1 MFFNVRTEDRWS
13 RWYRLMLSFWLIALA
28 APAALGKVEE
38 NAAEPD
44 RGASALL
51 LGELRALREEVERL
65 RSEIE
70 QLRRQVNAPKP
81 QETSSPSGDR
91 SAARTAPSAPSS
103 GQKASDA
110 SKSEVQS
117 ASFDLVLS
125 GAWSTDIYSQNHFT
139 LGKSPYKDQ
148 YAWQGLLLR
157 PEIHFG
163 RNVKLVARTYL
174 GKGIWGLDNEPADRT
189 GGFSRLFN
197 NKDTK
202 FLFHTLWTYMD
213 VTLPDSAT
221 NFKVGR
227 QKFGLGNLL
236 VLDANLDGVVA
247 DQALGKNRGQL
258 TLGWAKV
265 SEGTDSLSDAVTP
278 TVDSRDAT
286 LYLAGY
292 QLKRKTFTLNPY
304 YTFYNDAARQA
315 GSAYLPEK
323 LPYFRSRFRP
333 QVSTL
338 SVAGVAVQSQ
348 AGGFNLKA
356 ELDVLRGRD
365 AIPNPDSGP
374 NQLLDINDGSLT
386 GYNVLVDTRYTRGPS
401 TLGFLFGR
409 GSGDRDVAS
418 GKGNINALITQ
429 GFWYATEVWEDS
441 VMPDEE
447 GITPQG
453 LGGPNIR
460 GYRELE
466 NTTLY
471 QASLS
476 RSLTKKLRLTLAY
489 NLLRAT
495 HPVQAWS
502 DRNGDGRISPAEFLG
517 LGSSDLG
524 QEFWGRVDYVL
535 LPGLTTTLRGGVF
548 RPGDGAGFLINGT
561 SQFQRP
567 SWELRGTL
575 QYLFDNLSL
584 GKVVR

>member
-236 VLDANLDGVVA
+236 FHISDNVRSSHDTALFIRMNPVLGGTLPRVHVFAN
-247 DQALGKNRGQL
+247 
-258 TLGWAKV
+258 
-265 SEGTDSLSDAVTP
+265 
-278 TVDSRDAT
+278 
-286 LYLAGY
+286 
-292 QLKRKTFTLNPY
+292 
-304 YTFYNDAARQA
+304 
-315 GSAYLPEK
+315 
-323 LPYFRSRFRP
+323 
-333 QVSTL
+333 
-338 SVAGVAVQSQ
+338 
-348 AGGFNLKA
+348 
-356 ELDVLRGRD
+356 
-365 AIPNPDSGP
+365 
-374 NQLLDINDGSLT
+374 
-386 GYNVLVDTRYTRGPS
+386 
-401 TLGFLFGR
+401 
-409 GSGDRDVAS
+409 AS
-418 GKGNINALITQ
+418 G
-429 GFWYATEVWEDS
+429 
-441 VMPDEE
+441 
-447 GITPQG
+447 TP
-453 LGGPNIR
+453 LCP
-460 GYRELE
+460 
-466 NTTLY
+466 
-471 QASLS
+471 
-476 RSLTKKLRLTLAY
+476 
-489 NLLRAT
+489 
-495 HPVQAWS
+495 
-502 DRNGDGRISPAEFLG
+502 
-517 LGSSDLG
+517 
-524 QEFWGRVDYVL
+524 
-535 LPGLTTTLRGGVF
+535 
-548 RPGDGAGFLINGT
+548 
-561 SQFQRP
+561 
-567 SWELRGTL
+567 
-575 QYLFDNLSL
+575 
-584 GKVVR
+584 